1 MIADRLL
8 ALLGP
13 DIVKPGAESDPR
25 FHRDW
30 TARNAVVPQAV
41 VLPRSTQDVSAAL
54 GLCDRLGVPVVPQGG
69 LTGLVGGAMPTGD
82 CAVINLSRLS
92 QPPLIDA
99 DARMATVGAGTTLQT
114 LQDAAAAHDLTF
126 PVDFGARG
134 SCQLGGMI
142 ATNAGGVH
150 VLHYGMMRAQVLGLE
165 AVLAD
170 GTTLSSMN
178 PLVKNNTG
186 YDLRQLFIGS
196 EGTLG
201 IITRAILRLV
211 PTESARAVALLRMA
225 SVGAAHD
232 LLAQLTS
239 QGPTLNAFE
248 AMWPSYY
255 AFACDVTGTAPLP
268 QRDGIMLLVETSG
281 REASPLQEALLA
293 ALEPAME
300 SGLIDDA
307 VLAQSEAQARQFWDL
322 REANEALPN
331 RFGFLLGFDV
341 SLPAATMQ
349 DFVQRCEAGIAAA
362 VQSAQSLCF
371 GHLGDGNLHL
381 AITGATPGD
390 AGRIK
395 DLVLGIVGQLGGSIS
410 AEHGVGT
417 DKLAYLGLTR
427 SDAEIEAMRRIKRA
441 LDPNGI
447 LNPGKL
453 LAREGTAPKP
463 MLSHTQER
471 ALS

>member
-8 ALLGP
+8 TLLGP
-13 DIVKPGAESDPR
+13 DIVKQGAESDPR

-41 VLPRSTQDVSAAL
+41 VLPRSTEDVSATL

-69 LTGLVGGAMPTGD
+69 LTGLVGGAMPTCD
-82 CAVINLSRLS
+82 CVVINLSRLS
-92 QPPLIDA
+92 PPPLIDA
-99 DARMATVGAGTTLQT
+99 GVRTATVGAGITLQT

-165 AVLAD
+165 VVLAD
-170 GTTLSSMN
+170 GTIVSSMN

-186 YDLRQLFIGS
+186 YDLRQVFIGS

-201 IITRAILRLV
+201 IITRATLRLV
-211 PTESARAVALLRMA
+211 PNEPARAVALLRVA
-225 SVGAAHD
+225 NVRAAHD

-239 QGPTLNAFE
+239 QGPALNAFE

-268 QRDGIMLLVETSG
+268 QGDGITLLVETSG
-281 REASPLQEALLA
+281 HEASPLQEALLA
-293 ALEPAME
+293 ALEPAIE
-300 SGLIDDA
+300 SGLIQDA
-307 VLAQSEAQARQFWDL
+307 VLAQSEAQAQQFWDL
-322 REANEALPN
+322 REANEALPT

-341 SLPAATMQ
+341 SLPAVAMQ
-349 DFVQRCEAGIAAA
+349 DFVQRCEAGIAATIPP
-362 VQSAQSLCF
+362 AQSLCF

-381 AITGATPGD
+381 AITGAKPED

-395 DLVLGIVGQLGGSIS
+395 DFVLGIVGQLSGSIS

-427 SDAEIEAMRRIKRA
+427 SAAEIDVMRRIKRA

-453 LAREGTAPKP
+453 LPLEGPAHKATSSRP
-463 MLSHTQER
+463 QER

>member
-8 ALLGP
+8 SLLGP
-13 DIVKPGAESDPR
+13 DIAKPGPESDPR

-30 TARNAVVPQAV
+30 TAQHVVVPQAV
-41 VLPRSTQDVSAAL
+41 VLPRSTEDVSATL

-69 LTGLVGGAMPTGD
+69 LTGLVGGAMPTCD
-82 CAVINLSRLS
+82 CVVINLSRLS

-99 DARMATVGAGTTLQT
+99 DACTATVGAGTTLQT

-170 GTTLSSMN
+170 GTVMSSMN

-201 IITRAILRLV
+201 IITRATLRLV
-211 PTESARAVALLRMA
+211 PAQPARAVALLRVA
-225 SVGAAHD
+225 DVDAAHQ
-232 LLAQLTS
+232 LLAQLAT
-239 QGPTLNAFE
+239 QGPDLNAFE

-255 AFACDVTGTAPLP
+255 AYACDVTGTAPLP
-268 QRDGIMLLVETSG
+268 RGDGITLVVETSG
-281 REASPLQEALLA
+281 REAGPLQEALLD

-300 SGLIDDA
+300 SGLIEDA

-322 REANEALPN
+322 REANEALPT
-331 RFGFLLGFDV
+331 RFSYLLGFDV
-341 SLPAATMQ
+341 SLPAVAMQ
-349 DFVQRCEAGIAAA
+349 DFVKRCEACISAAIPA
-362 VQSAQSLCF
+362 AQALCF

-381 AITGATPGD
+381 AITGARPEE
-390 AGRIK
+390 ARQLK

-427 SDAEIEAMRRIKRA
+427 SDAEIAVMRRIKRA

-453 LAREGTAPKP
+453 LTLEGQARKTTPSRP
-463 MLSHTQER
+463 QER

>member
-8 ALLGP
+8 SLLGP
-13 DIVKPGAESDPR
+13 DIAKPGPESDPR

-30 TARNAVVPQAV
+30 TAQNVVVPQAV
-41 VLPRSTQDVSAAL
+41 VLPRTTEDVSATL
-54 GLCDRLGVPVVPQGG
+54 DLCDRLGVPVVPQGG
-69 LTGLVGGAMPTGD
+69 LTGLVGGAMPTCD
-82 CAVINLSRLS
+82 CVVINLTRLS
-92 QPPLIDA
+92 QPPLIDVA
-99 DARMATVGAGTTLQT
+99 ACTATVGAGTTLQT
-114 LQDAAAAHDLTF
+114 LQNAAAAHDLTF

-170 GTTLSSMN
+170 GTVVSSMN

-186 YDLRQLFIGS
+186 YDLRHLFIGS

-201 IITRAILRLV
+201 VITRATLRLV
-211 PTESARAVALLRMA
+211 PTQPARAVALLRVA
-225 SVGAAHD
+225 DVDAAHQ
-232 LLAQLTS
+232 LLAQLTT
-239 QGPTLNAFE
+239 QGPDLNAFE

-255 AFACDVTGTAPLP
+255 AYACDVTGTAPLP
-268 QRDGIMLLVETSG
+268 QGDGITLVVETSG
-281 REASPLQEALLA
+281 YEAIGLEEALLE

-300 SGLIDDA
+300 CGLIKDA
-307 VLAQSEAQARQFWDL
+307 VLAQSEAQAQEFWDI
-322 REANEALPN
+322 RETNEALPVH
-331 RFGFLLGFDV
+331 FPWLLGFDV
-341 SLPAATMQ
+341 SLPAREMQ
-349 DFVQRCEAGIAAA
+349 GFVQRCEAEIAAA
-362 VQSAQSLCF
+362 IPTARALCF

-381 AITGATPGD
+381 AITGATPED
-390 AGRIK
+390 SGRLK
-395 DLVLGIVGQLGGSIS
+395 ALVLGIVGQLGGSIS

-427 SDAEIEAMRRIKRA
+427 SEAEIDTMRRIKRA

-453 LAREGTAPKP
+453 FSKDRSDLRAAQSLPP
-463 MLSHTQER
+463 ER
-471 ALS
+471 TTT

>member
-1 MIADRLL
+1 MITDRLL
-8 ALLGP
+8 TLLGP
-13 DIVKPGAESDPR
+13 DIVKPGPASDPR
-25 FHRDW
+25 FHQDW
-30 TARNAVVPQAV
+30 TARIGIVPQAV

-69 LTGLVGGAMPTGD
+69 LTGLVGGAMPTAD
-82 CAVINLSRLS
+82 CVVINLSRLS
-92 QPPLIDA
+92 QPPLIDP
-99 DARMATVGAGTTLQT
+99 DARIATVGAGTTLQT
-114 LQDAAAAHDLTF
+114 LQDAAAAHGLTF

-142 ATNAGGVH
+142 ATNAGGIH
-150 VLHYGMMRAQVLGLE
+150 VVHYGMMRAQVLGLE

-201 IITRAILRLV
+201 IITRATLRLV
-211 PTESARAVALLRMA
+211 PTEPVRAVALLRVA
-225 SVGAAHD
+225 NVGAAHD

-255 AFACDVTGTAPLP
+255 AFACDVTGTAPLS
-268 QRDGIMLLVETSG
+268 QGDGITLLVETSG
-281 REASPLQEALLA
+281 REASPLQETLLA
-293 ALEPAME
+293 ALEPAMD
-300 SGLIDDA
+300 SGLIKDA
-307 VLAQSEAQARQFWDL
+307 VLAQSDAQAQQFWDL
-322 REANEALPN
+322 REANEALPT
-331 RFGFLLGFDV
+331 RFSFLLGFDV
-341 SLPAATMQ
+341 SLPAVAMQ
-349 DFVQRCEAGIAAA
+349 DFVQRCQASIATIIPT
-362 VQSAQSLCF
+362 AQSLFF

-381 AITGATPGD
+381 AITGTKPKEAD
-390 AGRIK
+390 QLK
-395 DLVLGIVGQLGGSIS
+395 DIVLGIVGQLGGSIS

-427 SDAEIEAMRRIKRA
+427 SDAEIDTMRRIKRA
-441 LDPNGI
+441 LDPNCI

-453 LAREGTAPKP
+453 FPCNATARKANPSQP
-463 MLSHTQER
+463 QER
-471 ALS
+471 AVS

>member
-1 MIADRLL
+1 MIFERLH

-13 DIVKPGAESDPR
+13 DIVKSGSDSDPR
-25 FHRDW
+25 YHRDW
-30 TARNAVVPQAV
+30 TARHAVVPQAV
-41 VLPRSTQDVSAAL
+41 VLPRSTGDVAAAI
-54 GLCDRLGVPVVPQGG
+54 GLCDKMGVAVVPQGG
-69 LTGLVGGAMPTGD
+69 LTGLVGGAMPTTD
-82 CAVINLSRLS
+82 CVVINLSRLS
-92 QPPLIDA
+92 PPPLIDA
-99 DARMATVGAGTTLQT
+99 EARVATVGAGTSLQT
-114 LQDAAAAHDLTF
+114 LQEVAAAHDLTF

-170 GTTLSSMN
+170 GTVVSSMN

-201 IITRAILRLV
+201 IITRARLRLV
-211 PTESARAVALLRMA
+211 PTQAARAVALLRVA
-225 SVGAAHD
+225 DVDAAHQ
-232 LLAQLTS
+232 LLAQLTTR
-239 QGPTLNAFE
+239 GPELNAFE

-255 AFACDVTGTAPLP
+255 AYACDVTGTAPLP
-268 QRDGIMLLVETSG
+268 PGDGITLVVETSG
-281 REASPLQEALLA
+281 YEATPLEETLLG

-300 SGLIDDA
+300 CGLIQDA
-307 VLAQSEAQARQFWDL
+307 VLAQSEAQAQDFWNI
-322 REANEALPN
+322 REANEALPT
-331 RFGFLLGFDV
+331 RFPYLLGFDV
-341 SLPAATMQ
+341 SLPAREMQ
-349 DFVQRCEAGIAAA
+349 GFVQRSEAEIVAAIPTA
-362 VQSAQSLCF
+362 RALCF

-381 AITGATPGD
+381 AITGATPEE
-390 AGRIK
+390 AGRLK
-395 DLVLGIVGQLGGSIS
+395 GLVLGIVGQLGGSIS

-417 DKLAYLGLTR
+417 DKLAYLSLTR
-427 SDAEIEAMRRIKRA
+427 SKAEIDTMRRIKRA

-453 LAREGTAPKP
+453 FSKDHSDLKAPQSPQPERTA
-463 MLSHTQER
+463 T
-471 ALS
+471 